1 MLLTRRGVLK
11 GALAATSTLALPALL
26 SRPAGAAGDYPTKP
40 ITLLCHT
47 APGSAA
53 DVYARELAHAIE
65 PVLGQPV
72 VVVNRVGGN
81 GMVQMAALQAAPAD
95 GYTLGINTLSHLS
108 ILRTGGKDVY
118 TLDSFSWIA
127 RAQLEGFFT
136 VVRADSPWK
145 TLPEFV
151 DHAKNAKTLVNIGG
165 QGAPGSAHNIHF
177 HLLADAAGFK
187 FNWIP
192 FPGGIEHLTALL
204 GGTLDATS
212 NNPQTIVQFAEANR
226 VRPLGVAS
234 ETRLE
239 AFPNVPTY
247 IESGYAVDPAWN
259 QIRGIIGRKGLS
271 PEIQQKLADAVAKGT
286 QSDGWKTYMKNA
298 SLSEGFLGPEDYTA
312 FIVKQDGLTYAWL
325 KKLGLAA

>member
-1 MLLTRRGVLK
+1 MFLTRRQALK
-11 GALAATSTLALPALL
+11 GAVAAASALAMPALL
-26 SRPAGAAGDYPTKP
+26 SRPAGAAGDYPNKP

-47 APGSAA
+47 SPGSAA
-53 DVYARELAHAIE
+53 DVYTRELAHAIE

-108 ILRTGGKDVY
+108 ILRTGGKDTF

-136 VVRADSPWK
+136 VVRADSPFK

-151 DHAKNAKTLVNIGG
+151 DSAKGAKTLVNVGG

-177 HLLADAAGFK
+177 HLLADAGGFK

-226 VRPLGVAS
+226 VRPLGVLA
-234 ETRLE
+234 EKRLA
-239 AFPNVPTY
+239 AFPDVPTY
-247 IESGYAVDPAWN
+247 AEAGFAADPAWN
-259 QIRGIIGRKGLS
+259 QIRGVIGRRGLS
-271 PEIQQKLADAVAKGT
+271 PEIQQKIADAVAKGT
-286 QSDGWKTYMKNA
+286 QSDGWKTYMKNS
-298 SLSEGFLGPEDYTA
+298 SLAEGYLGPEDYTT
-312 FIVKQDGLTYAWL
+312 FIVKQDALTYAWL
-325 KKLGLAA
+325 KKLGLAT